1 MDYNMPLMDG
11 SESSLKIK
19 EYLINKKSSKIPY
32 IICVT
37 ANHIEN
43 LKIKEE
49 EGIDKFIS
57 KPITLEVIKQE
68 I

>member
-1 MDYNMPLMDG
+1 MPLMDG
-11 SESSLKIK
+11 SEASLKIK
-19 EYLINKKSSKIPY
+19 EYLNNKKSLKIPY
-32 IICVT
+32 ILCLT

-43 LKIKEE
+43 LKMKIE

-57 KPITLEVIKQE
+57 KPITLEVIQQE